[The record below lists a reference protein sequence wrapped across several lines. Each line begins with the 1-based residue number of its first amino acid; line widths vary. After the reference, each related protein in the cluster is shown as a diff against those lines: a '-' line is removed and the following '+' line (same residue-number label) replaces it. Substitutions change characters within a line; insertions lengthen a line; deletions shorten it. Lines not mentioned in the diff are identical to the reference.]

1 MKILLVKLSAL
12 GDVVQTLPSLSYLKY
27 NLPSAEIEWVVD
39 ERNAEI
45 LEGNPYLN
53 KIWIVSKGFPLT
65 FKKFIDFFKLIRKK
79 SYDLVID
86 YQGLLKSGIVVGI
99 VKGRFKLGFENH
111 REGSWIFYNK
121 KVPSYDPEMHAV
133 RRYLLLTKFAI
144 EMFQKEVLEDIHD
157 IPDPF
162 LPEKFPE
169 KITLEFPYVVFI
181 PSARWE
187 TKIWSFSNWERLAE
201 YFIVFSKSL
210 KVYVIGS
217 GNETNLKVWAEG
229 LERRYPNVKSLVGKL
244 NLKELVYVLRR
255 SLGVI
260 SVDTGPMHIA
270 SALKVP
276 MVVLFGPT
284 SSLRTGPWGKDY
296 YVIEKKTSCS
306 PCFKKKCRELRCM
319 EEITPEE
326 VWIRFKELLR
336 L

>member
-53 KIWIVSKGFPLT
+53 KIWIVSKGFPL
-65 FKKFIDFFKLIRKK
+65 KMKRSIEFFKLIRKET
-79 SYDLVID
+79 YDLVID

-99 VKGRFKLGFENH
+99 VKGHFKLGFKNH
-111 REGSWIFYNK
+111 REGSWIFYNVK
-121 KVPSYDPEMHAV
+121 APPYEPEMHAV
-133 RRYLLLTKFAI
+133 KRYLMLTKYAI
-144 EMFQKEVLEDIHD
+144 RMFKSEFSEAIDDV
-157 IPDPF
+157 PDPF

-169 KITLEFPYVVFI
+169 KIALEEPYVIFI

-187 TKIWSFSNWERLAE
+187 TKIWSFSNWEKLAE
-201 YFIVFSKSL
+201 YLAVFSKSL
-210 KVYVIGS
+210 RIYLIGS
-217 GNETNLKVWAEG
+217 NTETKLRVWAEG
-229 LERRYPNVKSLVGKL
+229 LEKKYSNVRSLVGKL

-260 SVDTGPMHIA
+260 SVDTGPMHVA

-276 MVVLFGPT
+276 TVALFGPT
-284 SSLRTGPWGKDY
+284 SSARTGPWGGDF
-296 YVIEKKTSCS
+296 YVIEKKTLCS
-306 PCFKKKCRELRCM
+306 PCFKKKCKDLKCM
-319 EEITPEE
+319 ERITPEE
-326 VWIRFKELLR
+326 VWTRFKELLK